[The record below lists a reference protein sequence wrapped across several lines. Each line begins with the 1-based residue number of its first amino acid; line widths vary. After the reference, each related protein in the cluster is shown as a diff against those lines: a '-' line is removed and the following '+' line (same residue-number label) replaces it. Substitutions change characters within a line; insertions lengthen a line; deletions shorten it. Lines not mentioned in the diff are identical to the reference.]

1 MENNE
6 KAKDQL
12 IQELIELRRRNV
24 ALEKSVTES
33 EQVEKALQES
43 QKTMRAL
50 LNAPSDVVLLVN
62 LEGFIVDANETAV
75 KRLGKRLDELIGL
88 CIWDLL
94 PSDLAQRRK
103 AFADQVIQSGMP
115 VRFED
120 ERMGVYF
127 DNVTYPIF
135 DEQGKVTKIA
145 GIARDITERKK
156 SEVALRQSEERYRNI
171 LENIEE
177 GYDEVDLK
185 GNITFFN
192 KSFYKHLGY
201 TKEELQGMNYR
212 RYLVQENAQ
221 KAFKAYNE
229 VFKTGKPIKSVE
241 WEIIR
246 KDGTKRN
253 IAVSIS
259 LIKDASKQPIGFRS
273 IGRDETDRRKVEEAL
288 KKSEKNLRLLSNRLM
303 NAQEKERKRIAYEL
317 HDELGQSLVGLKF
330 QLRELQKKS
339 IGTPNGFQQEIAQA
353 LNTINGMAENIRRI
367 SQELRPSVLEHL
379 GLSEALQW
387 LAEDFNRRFRIKVIN
402 IVGKIKTK
410 FSKQQEIIIFRVF
423 QEALT
428 NIRKHAEATQV
439 TMAMTESGK
448 NNIFSIQDNGKGFD
462 LKDVGLRAPQKTG
475 LGLIAM
481 RERAAMGGGTIE
493 IKSEPGEGTLIT
505 FAIQGRRTQKK

>member
-1 MENNE
+1 MEDNE
-6 KAKDQL
+6 KTKDQL

-24 ALEKSVTES
+24 ELEKSAIES
-33 EQVEKALQES
+33 KQVEKALQES

-50 LNAPSDVVLLVN
+50 LNAPSDVVLLAD
-62 LEGFIVDANETAV
+62 LEGFIVDANATAA
-75 KRLGKRLDELIGL
+75 KRMGKRLDELIGG

-94 PSDLAQRRK
+94 PPDLAQSRK
-103 AFADQVIQSGMP
+103 AYADQVIQSGRP

-127 DNVTYPIF
+127 DNVAYPIF

-156 SEVALRQSEERYRNI
+156 AEITLRQSEERYRNI

-192 KSFYKHLGY
+192 KSFYKLLGY

-212 RYLVQENAQ
+212 RYFVQENAQ

-229 VFKTGKPIKSVE
+229 VFRTGKPIKSVE
-241 WEIIR
+241 WEMIR

-253 IAVSIS
+253 ITVSIS
-259 LIKDASKQPIGFRS
+259 LIKDASDQPTGFRS
-273 IGRDETDRRKVEEAL
+273 IGRDETDRRKIEEAL

-303 NAQEKERKRIAYEL
+303 NAQERERKRLAYEL

-330 QLRELQKKS
+330 QLSELQRKS
-339 IGTPNGFQQEIAQA
+339 TGIPNGFPQEIAHA
-353 LNTINGMAENIRRI
+353 LNTITGMAENIRRI

-387 LAEDFNRRFRIKVIN
+387 LAEDFNRRFRIKINN
-402 IVGKIKTK
+402 IVGKIKMK
-410 FSKQQEIIIFRVF
+410 FSKQQEIIIFRIF

-428 NIRKHAEATQV
+428 NIKKHAEAAQV
-439 TMAMTESGK
+439 TMAMTEDEK
-448 NNIFSIQDNGKGFD
+448 NTIFSIQDNGKGFD
-462 LKDVGLRAPQKTG
+462 LTEVWEGAPQRTG
-475 LGLIAM
+475 LGLITM

-505 FAIQGRRTQKK
+505 FAIQGKRTKKK